1 MFERSLELIDI
12 NVLNKIKETKIFL
25 VGLGGVGGI
34 CFEALVRL
42 GFTNITIVDNDKFEL
57 SNLNRQILSLTTNL
71 GENKSTVAFKRAL
84 AINPA
89 VQIKELNIF
98 LNKDNLENILSEE
111 KYDYII
117 DACDT
122 ITTKIELIKY
132 AKKHNLKII
141 SCLGTGNR
149 FNPSLVEITTLA
161 KTNNDSL
168 AKVMRNLLKKEN
180 ISLDIPVV
188 WSKEIPI
195 KTKKRTPG
203 SLMLTPASAGL
214 NLAYYVLNDILKTI

>member
-98 LNKDNLENILSEE
+98 LNK
-111 KYDYII
+111 II
-117 DACDT
+117 
-122 ITTKIELIKY
+122 
-132 AKKHNLKII
+132 
-141 SCLGTGNR
+141 
-149 FNPSLVEITTLA
+149 
-161 KTNNDSL
+161 
-168 AKVMRNLLKKEN
+168 
-180 ISLDIPVV
+180 
-188 WSKEIPI
+188 
-195 KTKKRTPG
+195 
-203 SLMLTPASAGL
+203 
-214 NLAYYVLNDILKTI
+214 